1 MARLWGYRA
10 ARLRAINNRTGP
22 MSLIKQRARIMQ
34 HWAEGIDTM
43 LDDGKVM
50 ALPKRKIVA

>member
-1 MARLWGYRA
+1 
-10 ARLRAINNRTGP
+10 